1 MMKRNKG
8 GVNQKASHIDN
19 KVKNNSKQVDEYNLK
34 IRSNTL
40 NKFSQHLPADK
51 NKQRDTKSYQE
62 INRQDEGLTTIQE
75 SQITTSTYL
84 RLDQKID
91 EQEERRNDLQ
101 TSLINKIEEVKSDL
115 IARGDAIRTELEGK
129 IASAKSDNRSHINQ
143 VMTWIIS
150 ITGIILTIAS
160 VYIIYNI
167 HENSKN
173 IEELK
178 KFQTEIKIKLETPK
192 DRGEHR

>member
-1 MMKRNKG
+1 MMKKYKG
-8 GVNQKASHIDN
+8 GANQKVSHIDN

-40 NKFSQHLPADK
+40 NKFSQHLPAVK
-51 NKQRDTKSYQE
+51 NKQRDTKPYQE
-62 INRQDEGLTTIQE
+62 INHQDEGLTTIQE
-75 SQITTSTYL
+75 SQFPTSTYL

-101 TSLINKIEEVKSDL
+101 TSLINKIEEVKSYL
-115 IARGDAIRTELEGK
+115 IVRGDSIRTELEGK

-143 VMTWIIS
+143 VMTWVLS
-150 ITGIILTIAS
+150 ITGIISTIVS

-167 HENSKN
+167 HENSNK

-178 KFQTEIKIKLETPK
+178 KFQTEIKIRFENNN
-192 DRGEHR
+192 E

>member
-1 MMKRNKG
+1 MKRSKG
-8 GVNQKASHIDN
+8 GEHQKTAHI
-19 KVKNNSKQVDEYNLK
+19 NNNLQQVDEYNLK
-34 IRSNTL
+34 KRSHSL

-51 NKQRDTKSYQE
+51 NKQRDTKPYQE
-62 INRQDEGLTTIQE
+62 VSHQDQGLTTDYE
-75 SQITTSTYL
+75 SQFPTSTYL
-84 RLDQKID
+84 RLDEKID
-91 EQEERRNDLQ
+91 EQEERRNELQ
-101 TSLINKIEEVKSDL
+101 TSLINKIDGVKSEL
-115 IARGDAIRTELEGK
+115 ITRSDSIRKELEEK
-129 IASAKSDNRSHINQ
+129 IKSAKSDIRSHVNQ
-143 VMTWIIS
+143 VMTWILS
-150 ITGIILTIAS
+150 ITAIILTIVG